1 MQQMVICKS
10 CGFIMAQAKLHEV
23 CPACGVPAKLFIPFE
38 ERISPGRKRIL
49 ALDIH
54 PVLVHFTQAYTAT
67 ILLLSVLAL
76 VVKAGWVER
85 ITTVVIV
92 LGYALPFSVVAA
104 FVAGMFDGKI
114 RFRKVKTPLLVKKM
128 ILGSVFFALTCGVF
142 VSVLCNPLPL
152 AIIAVLSALAMVCA
166 SILGVW
172 GVSLLNSRFP
182 G

>member
-10 CGFIMAQAKLHEV
+10 CGYIMAQSKLGET
-23 CPACGVPAKLFIPFE
+23 CPACGVKAKMFIPHD
-38 ERISPGRKRIL
+38 ERISDRRKLLL

-67 ILLLSVLAL
+67 ILALSLLAL
-76 VVKAGWVER
+76 FVNPVWRER
-85 ITTVVIV
+85 METVVV
-92 LGYALPFSVVAA
+92 MLGYALPFTVVAA
-104 FVAGMFDGKI
+104 FLAGMFDGKI
-114 RFRKVKTPLLVKKM
+114 RFRKVNTPLLVKKM
-128 ILGSVFFALTCGVF
+128 ILGLLFFALTCGVF
-142 VSVLCNPLPL
+142 ACVLCHPLPL
-152 AIIAVLSALAMVCA
+152 VAIALLSVIAMVCA